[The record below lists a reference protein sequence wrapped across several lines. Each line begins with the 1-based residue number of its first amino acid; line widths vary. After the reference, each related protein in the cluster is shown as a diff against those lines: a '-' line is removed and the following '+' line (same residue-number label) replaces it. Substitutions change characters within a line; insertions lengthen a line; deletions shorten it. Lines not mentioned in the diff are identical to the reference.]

1 MRVPSGGGHFGQNL
15 SPLGSRIG
23 REAVAFDKLTG
34 AVRRNELLLLAS
46 VLAGLVMALF
56 EMALTWATGAGLWS
70 FPGFVSATV
79 FRSLQTA
86 GTSVSFSMT
95 QILSGLALHL
105 GVAMVMGGLFAW
117 LSPKLRDA
125 LGLDSISET
134 PSYGLLGAGFGLGV
148 FAVAWYGALPYAN
161 PVMVEAMDPRFLAM
175 AHAAWGLSLGV
186 TRKAWIQ
193 KSPRVSRSSSSST
206 RPAAAGSAH
215 KAPSGSSGAS
225 HSGSGASADIATLD
239 PEEGEDDEFQGWPEP
254 EEPSSEEDE
263 EPSAEPSATA
273 NAGSDDLSPW
283 PDPPDEDE
291 DSEGEDAGDNGYT
304 SPSPSPTETSTSS
317 SPSTSTQDDEEG
329 GISMTEHA
337 RRSLRGLTDREPD
350 LPPVHRQLNT
360 TLTHVAPG
368 RAVCTIEADD
378 TLHDM
383 TGAVQSGILISLGEL
398 AATVAMET
406 VAPDS
411 KHATVSSQIDVE
423 GSVEE
428 GHVVAEAEVTEQAG
442 TTTITEVE
450 VRNAAGETLVRARF
464 QAATGEAD
472 D

>member
-1 MRVPSGGGHFGQNL
+1 MRIISCDGHFGQIL
-15 SPLGSRIG
+15 SPLGSRIDS
-23 REAVAFDKLTG
+23 EAVAFKKLTG
-34 AVRRNELLLLAS
+34 AIRRNELLLLAS

-56 EMALTWATGAGLWS
+56 EMALTWATGAGLWT

-86 GTSVSFSMT
+86 GASVSFSMT
-95 QILSGLALHL
+95 QILAGLAMHL
-105 GVAMVMGGLFAW
+105 GVAIVMGGIFAW

-125 LGLDSISET
+125 LGLDGISET
-134 PSYGLLGAGFGLGV
+134 PSYGLLGAGFGV
-148 FAVAWYGALPYAN
+148 ATFAVAWYGALPYAN
-161 PVMVEAMDPRFLAM
+161 PIMVEAMDPRFLAM

-193 KSPRVSRSSSSST
+193 KSPRVSRSSST
-206 RPAAAGSAH
+206 AARPAAAGSAH

-225 HSGSGASADIATLD
+225 HSGSTASADIATLD
-239 PEEGEDDEFQGWPEP
+239 PEEDDEDEFQGWPEP
-254 EEPSSEEDE
+254 DESSSEATDE
-263 EPSAEPSATA
+263 TETATSTR
-273 NAGSDDLSPW
+273 SDDLSPW
-283 PDPPDEDE
+283 PEPPDEDE
-291 DSEGEDAGDNGYT
+291 ESEDAGENGYA
-304 SPSPSPTETSTSS
+304 SPSSHSTGSSTTSS
-317 SPSTSTQDDEEG
+317 SPSHTSEDDEDED
-329 GISMTEHA
+329 GISMTDHA

-368 RAVCTIEADD
+368 RAVCTIQADD

-411 KHATVSSQIDVE
+411 QHAMVSSQIDVE

-450 VRNAAGETLVRARF
+450 VRNAAGDTLVRARF